1 MPTPMPVRWQFPAAF
16 CAVLSF
22 CLLLPGL
29 VLAQPGLEAAI
40 PAPAITTE
48 SLPQAA
54 LAHAYRVRLE
64 ATGGVPPLHW
74 SLSAGSLPDGL
85 ELEDSGIISGTAT
98 RIGNFRFSLTVTDSD
113 KPSHS
118 ASGEFLIRVVMPLR
132 LEWSRYPTVLDNRID
147 GAVKVSNGSGE
158 DFDFTLI
165 AVAVNEIGKAF
176 ALGYQHFDLRTNT
189 SGLEIPFGSQLP
201 QGSYVVHVDAVGEV
215 PSRSAI
221 YRQRL
226 HTLSPLAITVGP

>member
-1 MPTPMPVRWQFPAAF
+1 MPTPMRWQFAVVFCRPA
-16 CAVLSF
+16 LSF
-22 CLLLPGL
+22 CLILPSL
-29 VLAQPGLEAAI
+29 VLAQEGPPAAI
-40 PAPAITTE
+40 PALAITTE

-64 ATGGVPPLHW
+64 ATGVVTPLHW
-74 SLSAGSLPDGL
+74 SLTAGSLPDGL

-118 ASGEFLIRVVMPLR
+118 ASRELAIRVVTPLR
-132 LEWSRYPTVLDNRID
+132 LEWSRYPTVQDNRID
-147 GAVKVSNGSGE
+147 GAVKVSNDIGE

-176 ALGYQHFDLRTNT
+176 ALGYQHFDLPKDTP
-189 SGLEIPFGSQLP
+189 SLEIAFGSQLP

-215 PSRSAI
+215 PSRTAI

-226 HTLSPLAITVGP
+226 HTLSPLEITVGP